1 MKEGEGIITYKDGT
15 KMKMTWRNGKMLK
28 KVEHKEEHSSRLK
41 EKSSVSKRSKSI
53 ERSKIRFRTK
63 KKTKK

>member
-1 MKEGEGIITYKDGT
+1 MITYKDGT

-28 KVEHKEEHSSRLK
+28 KVEYKEESGR
-41 EKSSVSKRSKSI
+41 SKRSKST